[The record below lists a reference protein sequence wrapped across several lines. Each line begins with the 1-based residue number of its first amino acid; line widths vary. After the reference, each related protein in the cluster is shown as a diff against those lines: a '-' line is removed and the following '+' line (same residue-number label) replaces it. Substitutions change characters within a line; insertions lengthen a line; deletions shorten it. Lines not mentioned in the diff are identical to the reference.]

1 MRPMMLLVV
10 LAACGSAPAPATPAA
25 PASTPASP
33 APTPVVSA
41 TWEMPNGH
49 KLTQE
54 DGAILR
60 AEGFPLTEAL
70 VGAPS
75 WDTKGLNV
83 VFAEKAKSGGKD
95 SSQLVLA
102 EQRASGW
109 SRKVVVQA
117 DSAPNLPSIA
127 PDGTAVAYVATGP
140 LGGSPGIWLVT
151 IASGEQVPLTN
162 AELSFD
168 GAAAPSQVPVPDT
181 APKFDGVTVSWTAKD
196 GPHSVA
202 AKP

>member
-1 MRPMMLLVV
+1 MRPMMLLVF

-25 PASTPASP
+25 PASKPASSAP
-33 APTPVVSA
+33 APVVSA

-54 DGAILR
+54 NGTILR

-75 WDTKGLNV
+75 WDAKGLNV
-83 VFAEKAKSGGKD
+83 VLTEKTKFGGKD
-95 SSQLVLA
+95 STQLVLA

-109 SRKVVVQA
+109 SRKVIVQG
-117 DSAPNLPSIA
+117 DSAPDRPTIS

-140 LGGSPGIWLVT
+140 LGGAPGIWLVT
-151 IASGEQVPLTN
+151 VASGEQVPLTN

-168 GAAAPSQVPVPDT
+168 GAAAPNQVPVPDT